1 MSKLLDFFTES
12 ANAIEKT
19 ANADNGTIYNKKAF
33 DAFIIDSYP
42 ENVVNG
48 EIMPSK
54 YENCAKK
61 ARKKLRNFLLQTLEA
76 FLSVSDKKQKEKF
89 AKEFAKFYAEFYKV
103 NDYSVASVTNG
114 KMKECTYHLYWQDK
128 LGNIVDKWAFVA
140 NASSYSNGETGN
152 ATITLSANQFLVV
165 MPKDEDTV
173 NLRDTRMFIDNCTND
188 KPTPYK
194 LTRPDN
200 VSADYGIGNTYY
212 IFTLDQRN
220 DEKDK
225 KVTLEDGTIVWIA
238 DYTTPTTP
246 SNPENPD
253 ETVVSITSTISGNSS
268 LKVGFSRTYSVI
280 FMDKNGAE
288 LSDVNFTWNIVSD
301 FNDEIV
307 STVNGK
313 NITLQIDNEDYVD
326 EQIVLQIIVDGT
338 VNSELVIKIKGIF

>member
-1 MSKLLDFFTES
+1 MIDINYYRKIQNAYGATSLRDAKTQQIKMDLNNDFDKPLDCFTVLVDGV
-12 ANAIEKT
+12 AKDLTIIET
-19 ANADNGTIYNKKAF
+19 NNLDEKK
-33 DAFIIDSYP
+33 I
-42 ENVVNG
+42 
-48 EIMPSK
+48 
-54 YENCAKK
+54 K
-61 ARKKLRNFLLQTLEA
+61 ARPNTSFKSGQVVEWMDWYWLIT
-76 FLSVSDKKQKEKF
+76 
-89 AKEFAKFYAEFYKV
+89 KV
-103 NDYSVASVTNG
+103 NRRNDIVTNG
-114 KMKECTYHLYWQDK
+114 KMKECTYHLYWQNK

-220 DEKDK
+220 DDKDK

-238 DYTTPTTP
+238 DYITPTTP
-246 SNPENPD
+246 SHPENPD

-280 FMDKNGAE
+280 FMDENGTE
-288 LSDVNFTWNIVSD
+288 LSDVDFAWNIISD
-301 FNDEIV
+301 FNDEIL
-307 STVNGK
+307 STVDGK

-326 EQIVLQIIVDGT
+326 EQIVLQIIVNGA
-338 VNSELVIKIKGIF
+338 VNSELTITITGQF